1 LTSETR
7 TSALGRMIAAKS
19 ACSASSRV
27 SRSSRAI
34 RIVDRA
40 VLLYVKGS
48 RGDHFR
54 NRVRVPRGVTAL
66 TARNEGNEAGVPA
79 ATHCDFCGRTTV
91 EAGPMVAGNALV
103 QSGKR
108 QDDAHVC
115 ADCVEA
121 CEGLFRR
128 RERKQPPSGK
138 LPTPR
143 QLVAHLDEYIIGQ
156 ERVKR
161 TLAVAVINHYKRV
174 WASSRPIEDPG
185 LKDVEV
191 AKSNVLLIGP
201 TGCGKTALAQTLA
214 RRLNVPFAIGDATTL
229 TEAGY
234 VGEDVENLILKLV
247 READFDVSL
256 AERGIIYIDEID
268 KIGKTSQNVSITRDV
283 SGEGV
288 QQALLKMLEG
298 TVANVPPQ
306 GGRKHPEQ
314 EYLQVDTSQ
323 ILFICGGTFV
333 GLEEI
338 IGKRLGRKLIGF
350 GRGEMTTDEE
360 LERNELVAQVTPEDL
375 ERYGMIPEL
384 VGRLPIISTLDQLS
398 VDDLA
403 KILTQPK
410 DALLKQYQVLFHHD
424 EASLSF
430 TEPAVQEIARLAKAR
445 GTGARALRSI
455 MEGIMLDI
463 MYELPDR
470 DPGQTYVLTDRVVRG
485 EDSLFP
491 QEAAA

>member
-1 LTSETR
+1 MSR
-7 TSALGRMIAAKS
+7 TEDSQ
-19 ACSASSRV
+19 
-27 SRSSRAI
+27 
-34 RIVDRA
+34 
-40 VLLYVKGS
+40 
-48 RGDHFR
+48 
-54 NRVRVPRGVTAL
+54 
-66 TARNEGNEAGVPA
+66 AGAPSP
-79 ATHCDFCGRTTV
+79 TYCDFCGRTTA

-103 QSGKR
+103 QRSFRK
-108 QDDAHVC
+108 DDAHVC

-128 RERKQPPSGK
+128 REKKQPLAGK

-143 QLVAHLDEYIIGQ
+143 ELVAHLDDYIIGQ
-156 ERVKR
+156 DRVKR

-174 WASSRPIEDPG
+174 WASSRPIEDPR
-185 LKDVEV
+185 LKDVQV
-191 AKSNVLLIGP
+191 SKSNVLLIGP
-201 TGCGKTALAQTLA
+201 TGCGKTALAETLA
-214 RRLNVPFAIGDATTL
+214 RRLNVPFAIGDATTI

-247 READFDVSL
+247 RAADFDVEL

-288 QQALLKMLEG
+288 QQALLKLLEG

-338 IGKRLGRKLIGF
+338 IGKRLGRKMIGF
-350 GRGEMTTDEE
+350 GRGGMSTPDKEM
-360 LERNELVAQVTPEDL
+360 ERNELVAQVTPEDL
-375 ERYGMIPEL
+375 ERFGMIPEL

-403 KILTQPK
+403 KILTEPNN
-410 DALLKQYQVLFHHD
+410 ALLKQYQVLFHHD
-424 EASLSF
+424 EATLQF
-430 TEPAVQEIARLAKAR
+430 TDPAVREIARLAKER

-455 MEGIMLDI
+455 MEGLMLDI
-463 MYELPDR
+463 MYDLPDKP
-470 DPGQTYVLTDRVVRG
+470 PGQTYILNDRVVRG
-485 EDSLFP
+485 EESLYG
-491 QEAAA
+491 QAAA

>member
-1 LTSETR
+1 
-7 TSALGRMIAAKS
+7 
-19 ACSASSRV
+19 
-27 SRSSRAI
+27 
-34 RIVDRA
+34 
-40 VLLYVKGS
+40 
-48 RGDHFR
+48 
-54 NRVRVPRGVTAL
+54 
-66 TARNEGNEAGVPA
+66 
-79 ATHCDFCGRTTV
+79 
-91 EAGPMVAGNALV
+91 MVAGNALV
-103 QSGKR
+103 QRGLR
-108 QDDAHVC
+108 ANDAHVC
-115 ADCVEA
+115 SDCVEA

-128 RERKQPPSGK
+128 RERKQPPAGK

-143 QLVAHLDEYIIGQ
+143 QLVAHLDDYIIGQ
-156 ERVKR
+156 DRVKR
-161 TLAVAVINHYKRV
+161 TLSVAVINHYKRV
-174 WASSRPIEDPG
+174 WSSTRPIDDPL

-247 READFDVSL
+247 READFDVQL

-288 QQALLKMLEG
+288 QQALLKLLEG

-350 GRGEMTTDEE
+350 GRGGMSPDKEME
-360 LERNELVAQVTPEDL
+360 LNELVAQVTPEDL
-375 ERYGMIPEL
+375 ERFGMIPEL

-403 KILTQPK
+403 KILVEPK

-424 EASLSF
+424 EATLQF
-430 TEPAVQEIARLAKAR
+430 TDPAIREIARLAKAR

-470 DPGQTYVLTDRVVRG
+470 PSGQKYLLNDRVVRG
-485 EDSLFP
+485 EESLFAG
-491 QEAAA
+491 AAA

>member
-1 LTSETR
+1 
-7 TSALGRMIAAKS
+7 
-19 ACSASSRV
+19 
-27 SRSSRAI
+27 
-34 RIVDRA
+34 
-40 VLLYVKGS
+40 VK
-48 RGDHFR
+48 
-54 NRVRVPRGVTAL
+54 
-66 TARNEGNEAGVPA
+66 
-79 ATHCDFCGRTTV
+79 
-91 EAGPMVAGNALV
+91 
-103 QSGKR
+103 K
-108 QDDAHVC
+108 
-115 ADCVEA
+115 
-121 CEGLFRR
+121 
-128 RERKQPPSGK
+128 
-138 LPTPR
+138 
-143 QLVAHLDEYIIGQ
+143 
-156 ERVKR
+156 

-174 WASSRPIEDPG
+174 WASSKPIEDER
-185 LKDVEV
+185 LRDVEV
-191 AKSNVLLIGP
+191 SKSNVLLIGP

-247 READFDVSL
+247 READFDVPL

-288 QQALLKMLEG
+288 QQALLKLLEG

-338 IGKRLGRKLIGF
+338 IGKRIGRKLIGF
-350 GRGEMTTDEE
+350 GRGNNASTDRARE
-360 LERNELVAQVTPEDL
+360 LERNEIVAQVTPEDL
-375 ERYGMIPEL
+375 ERFGMIPEL
-384 VGRLPIISTLDQLS
+384 VGRLPVISTLDQLS

-403 KILTQPK
+403 KILTEPK

-424 EASLSF
+424 DATLEF
-430 TEPAVQEIARLAKAR
+430 TDPAIREIARLAKAR

-455 MEGIMLDI
+455 LEGIMIDI
-463 MYELPDR
+463 MYDLPER
-470 DPGQTYVLTDRVVRG
+470 PPGQRYVLNDRVVRG
-485 EDSLFP
+485 EESLFG
-491 QEAAA
+491 QAAA